1 MKPGLRRFI
10 ALGAAALLLGTTACE
25 GNGTNPQVADASPSA
40 SRDDPG
46 TRRSPEKQKRSGD
59 DKKKG
64 GKRSHKRGRTH
75 PPRVEITN
83 LGLTKED
90 HKQVDQAVADLK
102 ELGFW
107 RDLTKHVVHVK
118 IATRPGLERIP
129 EDGHLADAIQ
139 NVQLD
144 PRPGFVC
151 DIVIFSEALAN
162 DVTDQMGFYL
172 DGRISTQPPT
182 LRQFWAVI
190 LAHEV
195 GHCSPK
201 GQKGE
206 AHSTKWEQRVLSAF
220 HTTRLGTPTT

>member
-1 MKPGLRRFI
+1 MKPGFRRLI
-10 ALGAAALLLGTTACE
+10 ALGTAAIFLGVTACE
-25 GNGTNPQVADASPSA
+25 DNRTNPQVADTSPSA
-40 SRDDPG
+40 TLDSPG
-46 TRRSPEKQKRSGD
+46 PRRSPEKQKRND
-59 DKKKG
+59 E
-64 GKRSHKRGRTH
+64 KRSRKRGRTR
-75 PPRVEITN
+75 PRKVQVSN
-83 LGLTKED
+83 LGLTRMD
-90 HKQVDQAVADLK
+90 RKQVDQAVTDLK

-151 DIVIFSEALAN
+151 DIVIFSEALTN
-162 DVTDQMGFYL
+162 DVTDQQGFYL
-172 DGRISTQPPT
+172 DGRISTPPPT

-190 LAHEV
+190 VAHEV

-206 AHSTKWEQRVLSAF
+206 AHSTKWEQRVLAAF
-220 HTTRLGTPTT
+220 HTSRLGTPTT

>member
-1 MKPGLRRFI
+1 MKPGIRLFI
-10 ALGAAALLLGTTACE
+10 ALGAAALILGAAACE
-25 GNGTNPQVADASPSA
+25 EDRTNPQVADASPSA
-40 SRDDPG
+40 SRDGPG
-46 TRRSPEKQKRSGD
+46 PRRSPEKQKRSD
-59 DKKKG
+59 AKG
-64 GKRSHKRGRTH
+64 KNEKRSRKRGRTH

-83 LGLTKED
+83 LGLTRED
-90 HKQVDQAVADLK
+90 RGLVDQAVADLK

-107 RDLTKHVVHVK
+107 RNLTEHVVHVK
-118 IATRPGLERIP
+118 VATRPGLERIP

-139 NVQLD
+139 NAQLD

-151 DIVIFSEALAN
+151 DIIVFSDALAN
-162 DVTDQMGFYL
+162 DVTNQLGYYL
-172 DGRISTQPPT
+172 EGRISTRPPN

-206 AHSTKWEQRVLSAF
+206 AHSTKWEQKVLGAF
-220 HTTRLGTPTT
+220 NTTRLGTPTT